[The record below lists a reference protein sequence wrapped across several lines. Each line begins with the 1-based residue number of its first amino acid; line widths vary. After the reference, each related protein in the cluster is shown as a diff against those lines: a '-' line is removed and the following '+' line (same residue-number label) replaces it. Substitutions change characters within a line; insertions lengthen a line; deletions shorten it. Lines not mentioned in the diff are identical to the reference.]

1 MSLSN
6 IYIHA
11 SKVVPAT
18 GDQQLLVSV
27 NVTPGEIP
35 RTPVHFV
42 VVLDVSGSMGMDGR
56 LANCVDSLRFVAKFL
71 NESDYFSLIT
81 YSDDADMPVKCVRV
95 DEAGRATIEKTL
107 RTLQPIASTN
117 MGAGIALI
125 ASALDACQAV
135 APGMKQGVILL
146 TDGHVNMGIVDQ
158 GGLLDLVKSAVI
170 GHPGT
175 SVTTVGYGT
184 DHNRDLLNHVA
195 TQADGTYNIVVGRD
209 DVAGAFGSIMGTMIS
224 CSAVNAR
231 VILPTGSAIR
241 ERERRVDTLA
251 DGRIAVRLGDLYDGL
266 SATFVASVPAG
277 VDCHTVSL
285 QCYGVAAKSDM
296 EMTTVVTEAN
306 AAALEDIA
314 VYGLRQDVSEFVRSC
329 VGDEAEIRTR
339 LEALKTAI
347 EGCVVA
353 GAKNATILGLLRTE
367 LEEYEAA
374 LARGGGVLRAA
385 DAGIFAQHAR
395 YLSQGSG
402 TRAVSGPAFVED
414 PFSTPVSR
422 MVSGAA
428 VRSVT
433 QPVDDDAMSPPVR
446 LARANASVDCS
457 GAAWPPA
464 GGSMG
469 ASWPPGM
476 RAGDPIPLTPRPSLS
491 RSVAGGVYPLPPLP
505 SARMYAGPVDAQPV
519 PAGGWPPSM
528 SDAIAAMWP
537 HGAPWEPREE

>member
-1 MSLSN
+1 
-6 IYIHA
+6 
-11 SKVVPAT
+11 
-18 GDQQLLVSV
+18 
-27 NVTPGEIP
+27 
-35 RTPVHFV
+35 
-42 VVLDVSGSMGMDGR
+42 MGMDGR
-56 LANCVDSLRFVAKFL
+56 LFNCVDSLRFVAKYL
-71 NESDYFSLIT
+71 GATDYFSLIT
-81 YSDDADMPVKCVRV
+81 YSDDADMLVKCVRV
-95 DEAGRATIEKTL
+95 DDAGRAEIEKNL
-107 RTLQPIASTN
+107 RKLQPIASTN
-117 MGAGIALI
+117 MGAGISLI
-125 ASALDACQAV
+125 ASALDACEAV

-146 TDGHVNMGIVDQ
+146 TDGHVNMGIVEQ
-158 GGLLDLVKSAVI
+158 GGLLDLVKSAIV

-209 DVAGAFGSIMGTMIS
+209 DVASAFGSIMGTMIS

-231 VILPTGSAIR
+231 VILPAGSAIR

-285 QCYGVAAKSDM
+285 QCYEVAAKSDM
-296 EMTTVVTEAN
+296 EITTVVTEAD
-306 AAALEDIA
+306 ARALEDMA
-314 VYGLRQDVSEFVRSC
+314 VYGLRQDVSDFVRSC
-329 VGDEAEIRTR
+329 VGGEADIRAR
-339 LEALKTAI
+339 LEALKTTI
-347 EGCVVA
+347 VGCVVA
-353 GAKNATILGLLRTE
+353 GAKNATILGLLRAE
-367 LEEYEAA
+367 LEDYETA

-428 VRSVT
+428 VLSVT
-433 QPVDDDAMSPPVR
+433 QSTEGDDDDVSPPVR
-446 LARANASVDCS
+446 LARANASVDCLS
-457 GAAWPPA
+457 AAWPPM
-464 GGSMG
+464 GGSG
-469 ASWPPGM
+469 GFAWPPGM
-476 RAGDPIPLTPRPSLS
+476 RADDPIPLTPRPSLS
-491 RSVAGGVYPLPPLP
+491 RSVAGGYPLPPVPALPSVP
-505 SARMYAGPVDAQPV
+505 SARMYAGPADAQPV

-528 SDAIAAMWP
+528 SDAISAMWP
-537 HGAPWEPREE
+537 HGAPWESR